1 MNCRLLLVIFLTTP
15 LCAVPFLWQAIRH
28 PGQVGALFEFSET
41 TGNELVRFLKEHKG
55 PKRILEL
62 GPGKGGTTKILCRHL
77 GPQDQLDLV
86 EIDPEFCVDL
96 QKKFD
101 KQKYPNLKIYCMD
114 VVEFKTAQPYDF
126 IICTIPLTIL
136 ELGQLKG
143 LQEQVRKCSKPGTYF
158 SYVEYMFLQRA
169 RKIFAHGVN
178 QTILQERDS
187 LLQSF
192 KKRYLVRTEKVFGN
206 LPPTYVHHLKF

>member
-1 MNCRLLLVIFLTTP
+1 MNYCLFLAVFLTCP

-28 PGQVGALFEFSET
+28 PGQVGALFEFSEA

-62 GPGKGGTTKILCRHL
+62 GPGKGGTTKVLCQHL
-77 GPQDQLDLV
+77 GLQDQLDLV

-101 KQKYPNLKIYCMD
+101 QKKYPNLKIYCMD
-114 VVEFKTAQPYDF
+114 VVEFKASQPYDF

-136 ELGQLKG
+136 ELGTLKEF
-143 LQEQVRKCSKPGTYF
+143 QKQVKKYSKPGTYF
-158 SYVEYMFLQRA
+158 SYVEYMFLQSA
-169 RKIFAHGVN
+169 RKIFARGVH

-187 LLQSF
+187 LLQNF
-192 KKRYLVRTEKVFGN
+192 KKRYLVRTEKIFGN